1 MEGLVGA
8 EVENAGEVAETAGAE
23 AENVGAE
30 AENAGEVA
38 ETAGVEAETAGAE
51 AEPERS
57 FGDVQEPPAPAAS
70 PGAATAIQARPPY
83 RLVRAVSVDVALPDQ
98 FPTVTLEDA
107 EDAEDA
113 EDRHDPLRFRIG
125 MAEGVALAHA
135 LAGTA
140 APRPLTHDLFALA
153 LERLG
158 VEILAVRLTG
168 RIGATYFAELD
179 LLGPT
184 GREVLSCRPSDG
196 ICLALRQRLPAPV
209 LCDGRLFA
217 VAGDVLP
224 DEREGLPQ
232 PDPLGPTGAGEPSGT
247 SEPPGT
253 SEPTDPG

>member
-1 MEGLVGA
+1 MEGLAGA
-8 EVENAGEVAETAGAE
+8 EVENARELAETAGAE
-23 AENVGAE
+23 AENVR
-30 AENAGEVA
+30 
-38 ETAGVEAETAGAE
+38 AE

-57 FGDVQEPPAPAAS
+57 FGDVREPPAPAAS

-107 EDAEDA
+107 EDAED
-113 EDRHDPLRFRIG
+113 RHDPIRFRIG

-224 DEREGLPQ
+224 DELEGPSRTDELGGPSRT
-232 PDPLGPTGAGEPSGT
+232 DPLGPA
-247 SEPPGT
+247 
-253 SEPTDPG
+253 DPG

>member
-1 MEGLVGA
+1 MEGLAGA
-8 EVENAGEVAETAGAE
+8 EVENAGAEV
-23 AENVGAE
+23 
-30 AENAGEVA
+30 
-38 ETAGVEAETAGAE
+38 
-51 AEPERS
+51 EPERS
-57 FGDVQEPPAPAAS
+57 FVDAREPLPAAASPRLAPAAV
-70 PGAATAIQARPPY
+70 QARPPY

-98 FPTVTLEDA
+98 FPTVTLQDA

-168 RIGATYFAELD
+168 RLGATYFAELD
-179 LLGPT
+179 LKGPT

-209 LCDGRLFA
+209 LCDGRLFE
-217 VAGDVLP
+217 VAGDVAP
-224 DEREGLPQ
+224 DELDVPPQ
-232 PDPLGPTGAGEPSGT
+232 PDA
-247 SEPPGT
+247 
-253 SEPTDPG
+253 SEPTDASEPADPG